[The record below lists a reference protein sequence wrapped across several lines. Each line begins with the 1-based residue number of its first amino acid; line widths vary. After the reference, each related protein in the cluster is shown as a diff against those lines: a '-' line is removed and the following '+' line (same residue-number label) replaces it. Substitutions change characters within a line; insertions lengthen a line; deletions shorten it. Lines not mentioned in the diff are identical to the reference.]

1 MQVSSPFRGSIS
13 GWEDGERS
21 SLERGKREKGRAEG
35 KRWGGAPRMK
45 RAERTRMKEGK
56 DKGPLGHKMGQGE
69 REQAESKW
77 NLGISIS
84 QSHYSKQ
91 PHLHVLAGLVVLGG

>member
-1 MQVSSPFRGSIS
+1 
-13 GWEDGERS
+13 
-21 SLERGKREKGRAEG
+21 
-35 KRWGGAPRMK
+35 MK

-84 QSHYSKQ
+84 QSHYCMCW
-91 PHLHVLAGLVVLGG
+91 LGSWFWGARS

>member
-1 MQVSSPFRGSIS
+1 
-13 GWEDGERS
+13 
-21 SLERGKREKGRAEG
+21 
-35 KRWGGAPRMK
+35 
-45 RAERTRMKEGK
+45 MKEGK